1 MKVLIVNTFDYGGA
15 ATACKRLHLGLL
27 AEGIN
32 SKVLLKNKINDWPE
46 SHCFEPVESSP
57 GLNQRMTR
65 KVRRLSQE
73 FKLTKPSQI
82 SSPEKDFLNNRE
94 NGLEMFS
101 FPSSHLD
108 ITQSPLYKEADIIN
122 LHWVANFLDLGSF
135 FKKNTKP
142 VVWTLHDMNPFSG
155 GEHYEEKYLNLN
167 EFGEPLER
175 EYTKIEL
182 EFIKRNLEFKKSI
195 FSKTPK
201 LQIVSPSKWL
211 MKEAL
216 SSEVF
221 GEFDVKHIPY
231 GLDSEVFKPLD
242 KAYSKEILNI
252 PQGKKVILFVADSL
266 SNQRKGFEYLRG
278 AFQKLDRHGIVLCA
292 VGKKDLKNSSENIIE
307 LGSIKDERLMSAAY
321 SAADVFVIPSI
332 MDNLPNTVLESL
344 MSGTPVIGFPIGGIP
359 DMIDHG
365 QNGILVDKVSVN
377 ALKTSI
383 DYFLEHGVQK
393 DIKEIIRDAQ
403 QKYDQKIQARA
414 YIDLFS
420 ECLEKTN

>member
-15 ATACKRLHLGLL
+15 ATACKRLHRGLL

-32 SKVLLKNKINDWPE
+32 SKVLLKNKINNWPE
-46 SHCFEPVESSP
+46 SYCFEPVESSP
-57 GLNQRMTR
+57 GLNKRLTR

-101 FPSSHLD
+101 FPGSHLD
-108 ITQSPLYKEADIIN
+108 ITQSPLYKEADVIN

-155 GEHYEEKYLNLN
+155 GEHYEEKYLHLN

-182 EFIKRNLEFKKSI
+182 EFIKSNLEFKKSI
-195 FSKTPK
+195 FSKTPN

-216 SSEVF
+216 SSQVF
-221 GEFDVKHIPY
+221 GEFDVKHIPN

-252 PQGKKVILFVADSL
+252 PQGKKVILFVADFL
-266 SNQRKGFEYLRG
+266 SNQRKGFEYLKK
-278 AFQKLDRHGIVLCA
+278 AFEKLDRHGIVLCA

-359 DMIDHG
+359 DMVE
-365 QNGILVDKVSVN
+365 NGKNGLLTSNISVDSLRISMEKILNTGVS
-377 ALKTSI
+377 LKRDEIRSQAVEK
-383 DYFLEHGVQK
+383 YHYKMQAKEYSKLY
-393 DIKEIIRDAQ
+393 KEILS
-403 QKYDQKIQARA
+403 KYV
-414 YIDLFS
+414 
-420 ECLEKTN
+420 